1 MAVFVADEQG
11 SAVDVD
17 RLRRLSEH
25 VLVAERVPTTMEL
38 NVLCVDAASMAE
50 LNVHHMGGSGATDV
64 LAFPMDLP
72 GEAIAGEPAILG
84 DVVLCP
90 EVAAAQAAEHGTTGA
105 AELDLLVVHGI
116 LHLLGHDHAEPQDR
130 DRMFGRTRELLAR
143 FATAAGAGTADRS
156 GA

>member
-11 SAVDVD
+11 RAVDVD

-25 VLVAERVPTTMEL
+25 VLLAERVPATMEC
-38 NVLCVDAASMAE
+38 NVLCVDAEAMAE
-50 LNVHHMGGSGATDV
+50 LNVHHMGGSGPTDV

-72 GEAIAGEPAILG
+72 GEAIAGHPAILG

-90 EVAAAQAAEHGTTGA
+90 EVAAAQAPEHGTTVA
-105 AELDLLVVHGI
+105 AEMDLLVVHGI
-116 LHLLGHDHAEPQDR
+116 LHLLGHDHAEPADR
-130 DRMFGRTRELLAR
+130 DRMFARTRELLAG
-143 FATAAGAGTADRS
+143 FATAAGVGSSGRS